1 MLNFNLLRKRASGNG
16 EQLGAAEADRED
28 ESRLP
33 IPGYDRI
40 NAKHLIAELK
50 EHSQAELTAID
61 TYERKHKNRTPVLQK
76 LRYLRGPEP
85 FQDYDKL
92 GAAETIA
99 ALEGADT
106 GKLQKTRLYERK
118 FQRRP
123 DVLDKITAGLHQHLP
138 PSIHRDPPRASA
150 PTHE

>member
-1 MLNFNLLRKRASGNG
+1 MPNFNFLRKRASGNG
-16 EQLGAAEADRED
+16 EQVAAAETNRDD
-28 ESRLP
+28 VSRLP

-40 NAKHLIAELK
+40 NDKHLIAELSK
-50 EHSQAELTAID
+50 HSQAELAAID
-61 TYERKHKNRTPVLQK
+61 TYERAHKDRTPVLNK

-85 FQDYDKL
+85 FQDYDRL

-106 GKLQKTRLYERK
+106 QKLQKTRLYERK

-123 DVLDKITAGLHQHLP
+123 DVLEKITEGLHQHLP
-138 PSIHRDPPRASA
+138 PSVHRDPPRATA
-150 PTHE
+150 AQ